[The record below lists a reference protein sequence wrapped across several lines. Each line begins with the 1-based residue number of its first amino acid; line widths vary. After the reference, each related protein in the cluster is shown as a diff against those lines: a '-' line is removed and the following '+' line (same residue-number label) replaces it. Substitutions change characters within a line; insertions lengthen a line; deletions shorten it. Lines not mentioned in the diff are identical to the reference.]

1 MPRTVSPSL
10 KLACQLLEGLAL
22 LYIGSFTTV
31 PFPLMLGFKWFEYT
45 TNKQISC
52 WINKRAKR
60 TGVIFSGMHIFG
72 IYDTER
78 QVMRNDE
85 MWGFI
90 SQCASELPPSHRLGV
105 YKMQQLPPATL
116 PRLVKMDWASEQQ
129 WWNTTSSLML
139 SKEEY
144 LGSDA
149 NKWGSFS
156 FSISQL

>member
-1 MPRTVSPSL
+1 
-10 KLACQLLEGLAL
+10 
-22 LYIGSFTTV
+22 
-31 PFPLMLGFKWFEYT
+31 
-45 TNKQISC
+45 
-52 WINKRAKR
+52 
-60 TGVIFSGMHIFG
+60 MHIFG

-90 SQCASELPPSHRLGV
+90 SQCASQLPPSHRLGV
-105 YKMQQLPPATL
+105 YKMQQLPPAIL
-116 PRLVKMDWASEQQ
+116 PGLVKMDWASEQQ
-129 WWNTTSSLML
+129 RWNTTSSLML

-156 FSISQL
+156 LGIHREPYRLDPNLSILRTETEGISTD